1 MSPRRALPLL
11 AALALALVGLRLLAD
26 LADRGRRSD
35 DACSST
41 TSTSIPRSCTPSPGR
56 LTLQIVNR
64 GRLPHNFRIE
74 KAGREV
80 GRTSALKPGESDRV
94 AVRLTRGDYHYF
106 CSVGNHEELGLYGT
120 LVVR

>member
-11 AALALALVGLRLLAD
+11 AALVLAVAGCGSSPTSQTAVGD
-26 LADRGRRSD
+26 LMTLFEHDFYFDPQVVHAK
-35 DACSST
+35 
-41 TSTSIPRSCTPSPGR
+41 PGR
-56 LTLQIVNR
+56 VTLQIVNR
-64 GRLPHNFRIE
+64 GRIPHNFRIE

-80 GRTSALKPGESDRV
+80 GRTSALKPGQADRV
-94 AVRLTRGDYHYF
+94 SVKLTRGDYHYF